1 MLSLQLFVE
10 HVHLG
15 ALNLFSN
22 KPRAFD
28 AYSECI
34 ALLFATH
41 AGALW
46 LGVLNPLV
54 LLSAVSANHNDTLMM
69 VLLVAGLFLAVRGHP
84 LLGIV
89 VCVAAADI
97 KVTALAGAAVIG
109 VDYALHQGGWAA
121 RGRALAVLS

>member
-1 MLSLQLFVE
+1 
-10 HVHLG
+10 
-15 ALNLFSN
+15 
-22 KPRAFD
+22 
-28 AYSECI
+28 
-34 ALLFATH
+34 
-41 AGALW
+41 
-46 LGVLNPLV
+46 VLNPLV

-109 VDYALHQGGWAA
+109 VDYALRQGGWAA
-121 RGRALAVLS
+121 RGRALAVLTTDVGDVDRHGVVT